1 MESVGLMASGVR
13 ARRQPSFAVGI
24 RRIAAI
30 AAVLMALL
38 APSGRADSTARA
50 DRDDLAIEA
59 LMQQIAHVA
68 RSGDRAGWNALLASS
83 ANRRDAGA
91 FADAELR
98 PGVTQVVIKTR
109 DRAPLDDRR
118 PGAGSTIVA
127 DAFFAYGDRARVSSW
142 QLDVTPADD
151 GTWRIAR
158 AVALSSLDPIYRLSL
173 DAAHQYDVSDFVVSA
188 DDLEITLA
196 RGSVYTVAID
206 RGITGLVLVG
216 RGRMRFHPAPETERG
231 QVRILTGADTVTS
244 TFQAA
249 FVRVGTLGAHVDP
262 ATLVP
267 HAVQPEILK
276 RADAVFR
283 DEAPKSLLVDLGDL
297 SSDRWWSLPGPDD
310 FLAEVRTDR
319 YGTLTYTRAADQPE
333 DIAFFDRRRQHN
345 IALYASKATL
355 AARGPFYDE
364 DALAP
369 YDVQHYDVDL
379 AISPNTQQLDGLV
392 RLTLRVRAS
401 SVEQLSVKLADSL
414 AVQSVTSDRFGRL
427 FAVRIP
433 GQNALLVNLPATVV
447 HGTELTLTFA
457 YGGRLAPQAPNR
469 ETIAPAQ
476 DEPPP
481 PRRPPSLDELRP
493 RLEPSFLYSSQ
504 VDWYPHPPIPDY
516 ATATLRISVPDP
528 YVCVASGQM
537 PPHPPRRIADA
548 DGSNSRKLYEVSAV
562 HPLRYL
568 SFVVSRF
575 QRLDHR
581 TITFDST
588 TVSGGASTA
597 APLDLTVLSNVAQT
611 PIDGRAIADRTSD
624 IVTFYRAIVDDAPY
638 PSLTLALLED
648 LRPGG
653 HSPAYFAVLQHPIE
667 DSGLTWRT
675 DPVAFSDYPEFF
687 LAHEIAHQWWG
698 QAVAGRNYH
707 EQWISEGL
715 AQYFAALYAQHL
727 RGDAVFASVMRQM
740 RRSAIEHSSDGP
752 IYLGYR
758 VGHIRDDSRAFRAVI
773 YNKSAAVLHM
783 LRRLVGDEA
792 FFDGLRHFYADG
804 RFQKTSTD
812 RLRMAM
818 EAASGRSLDRFFDR
832 WFYASTLPSVAL
844 RYHVEMKDGARALAL
859 RFDQT
864 GDVFDLPVT
873 VVLTFA
879 DHAPETVTIPI
890 TARTVERD
898 IPLSGTLRTVDV
910 SKDDGT
916 LADVVITRSG
926 R

>member
-1 MESVGLMASGVR
+1 
-13 ARRQPSFAVGI
+13 
-24 RRIAAI
+24 
-30 AAVLMALL
+30 
-38 APSGRADSTARA
+38 
-50 DRDDLAIEA
+50 
-59 LMQQIAHVA
+59 
-68 RSGDRAGWNALLASS
+68 
-83 ANRRDAGA
+83 
-91 FADAELR
+91 
-98 PGVTQVVIKTR
+98 
-109 DRAPLDDRR
+109 
-118 PGAGSTIVA
+118 
-127 DAFFAYGDRARVSSW
+127 
-142 QLDVTPADD
+142 
-151 GTWRIAR
+151 
-158 AVALSSLDPIYRLSL
+158 
-173 DAAHQYDVSDFVVSA
+173 
-188 DDLEITLA
+188 
-196 RGSVYTVAID
+196 
-206 RGITGLVLVG
+206 
-216 RGRMRFHPAPETERG
+216 
-231 QVRILTGADTVTS
+231 VRILTGADSVTS
-244 TFQAA
+244 TFEAA
-249 FVRVGTLGAHVDP
+249 FVRVGTLGMHVDP

-333 DIAFFDRRRQHN
+333 DIALFDRRRQHN
-345 IALYASKATL
+345 IAIYASTATL
-355 AARGPFYDE
+355 ASRGRFYDE

-369 YDVQHYDVDL
+369 YDVQHYGVDL
-379 AISPNTQQLDGLV
+379 ALSPPTQRLDGLV
-392 RLTLRVRAS
+392 RMTLRVRAS
-401 SVEQLSVKLADSL
+401 SIQQLSVKLADSL

-433 GQNALLVNLPATVV
+433 GQNSLFINLPATVI
-447 HGTELTLTFA
+447 HGTDLTLTFA
-457 YGGRLAPQAPNR
+457 YGGRLAPQTPNR
-469 ETIAPAQ
+469 ETIAVAQ
-476 DEPPP
+476 DETPPP
-481 PRRPPSLDELRP
+481 PRRPSSLDELRP

-537 PPHPPRRIADA
+537 QPHPPRRIADA
-548 DGSNSRKLYEVSAV
+548 DGSNPRKLYEVSAV

-581 TITFDST
+581 MVTFDST
-588 TVSGGASTA
+588 GSSGGASTA
-597 APLDLTVLSNVAQT
+597 APLDLTVLSNVAQN
-611 PIDGRAIADRTSD
+611 PIDGRAIADRTAD
-624 IVTFYRAIVDDAPY
+624 IVTFYRGIVNDAPY
-638 PSLTLALLED
+638 PSLALAVLED

-675 DPVAFSDYPEFF
+675 DPVAFADYPEFF

-727 RGDAVFASVMRQM
+727 RGDAVFASVMRQV

-792 FFDGLRHFYADG
+792 FFDGLRRFYTDG

-832 WFYASTLPSVAL
+832 WFYASTLPSIAL
-844 RYHVEMKDGARALAL
+844 RYHVELKDGVRALAL

-890 TARTVERD
+890 TDRTVERH